1 MTTASTGTSKEKALT
16 ITDPQQF
23 ALELPTKQEIAEIF
37 AENMEGV
44 PFQCERVKIPSG
56 GGTAWEIIDDDGN
69 SDIAKELLGVVIDH
83 HPANG
88 YWKEKFSGK
97 NQPPDCSSMDGV
109 TGTPGV
115 NIQGIVYKN
124 CATCPLN
131 QFGSDPDGGAGKA
144 CKNMHRVYLLR
155 EETVFP
161 LLVTLPP
168 TSLSAIKDYVRRLTN
183 KLKRLSGV
191 VSKITLEKDRNND
204 GVEFSKVA
212 FARTGELDKAEA
224 QKIAEHA
231 RVLKPYLRQIGLT
244 NDDYNTEG
252 GAGTGG
258 GNVDVEGVDDLPDA
272 DGAGQ
277 GGMGGFT
284 GTTIDASGDQSAQ
297 GGGDTGKA
305 W

>member
-1 MTTASTGTSKEKALT
+1 MTKATDSTALATIDTSK
-16 ITDPQQF
+16 F
-23 ALELPTKQEIAEIF
+23 ALALPTREEIAEIF
-37 AENMEGV
+37 QENMEGI

-56 GGTAWEIIDDDGN
+56 GGVAWEITDDDGN
-69 SDIAKELLGVVIDH
+69 TDTTKELLGVIIDH

-109 TGTPGV
+109 TGTGI
-115 NIQGIVYKN
+115 NINGAVYKN

-155 EETVFP
+155 EGTVFP
-161 LLVTLPP
+161 LLITLPP
-168 TSLSAIKDYVRRLTN
+168 TSLAAIKDYVRRLTN

-191 VSKITLEKDRNND
+191 VTRITLEKDKNE
-204 GVEFSKVA
+204 GGIQYSKAVFSKA
-212 FARTGELDKAEA
+212 GELSKEEA

-231 RVLKPYLRQIGLT
+231 RVLKPFLRQIGLT
-244 NDDYNTEG
+244 NDDYNTEESG
-252 GAGTGG
+252 ASAGAGASVDSLPNAVDSAPAGPTIETTGRVMDSPG
-258 GNVDVEGVDDLPDA
+258 MFDDD
-272 DGAGQ
+272 
-277 GGMGGFT
+277 
-284 GTTIDASGDQSAQ
+284 
-297 GGGDTGKA
+297 GKA